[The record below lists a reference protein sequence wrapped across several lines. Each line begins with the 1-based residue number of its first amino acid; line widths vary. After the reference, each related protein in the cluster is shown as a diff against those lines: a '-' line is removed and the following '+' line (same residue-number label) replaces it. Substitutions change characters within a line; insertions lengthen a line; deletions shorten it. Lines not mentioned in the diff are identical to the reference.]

1 MSDNPQQP
9 GGAPGGSPG
18 APPPA
23 QGGFGQQPPAGP
35 PGGWPPPPP
44 GYPPQPGYPPLPG
57 YSQQGFPPS
66 PGYPPPPGY
75 PGGYPLPG
83 YYPPPYGQPPMGYG
97 YPPRYAGFWIRF
109 AAYLIDAIILTG
121 LVILCLIVVFVGWI
135 ALPFVALGYMP
146 YLWWKRGATF
156 GQSALGLRVVRE
168 QDGGPID
175 GGQAF
180 IRLIGWFVSAWVLY
194 LGLIWVAFEPRKR
207 GWHDMMAG
215 TVVIHV
221 N

>member
-1 MSDNPQQP
+1 
-9 GGAPGGSPG
+9 
-18 APPPA
+18 
-23 QGGFGQQPPAGP
+23 
-35 PGGWPPPPP
+35 
-44 GYPPQPGYPPLPG
+44 
-57 YSQQGFPPS
+57 
-66 PGYPPPPGY
+66 
-75 PGGYPLPG
+75 
-83 YYPPPYGQPPMGYG
+83 MGYG

-109 AAYLIDAIILTG
+109 AAYIIDAFILTA
-121 LVILCLIVVFVGWI
+121 LVIVCLIVVIVGWI

-168 QDGGPID
+168 ADGGPID
-175 GGQAF
+175 GGQAVVRF
-180 IRLIGWFVSAWVLY
+180 IGIIVSGWVLY